1 MRPSP
6 QITKELL
13 EMNINYLL
21 FFSGDHSGGQEASVR
36 CFTKLEAARTAMA
49 EAYRKY
55 AAALNIPVSHSALC
69 DQYTTKTKNTI
80 HLERYGDHFQW
91 EIIKAVPEDG
101 DSTESTK
108 QQRGLTN
115 YTVTIEE
122 HIAQTFSVRAYDIF
136 HAIGFAEMAY
146 KQGEF
151 VVQSSTPN
159 ARLIMAENA
168 ETGETTEWKEF

>member
-1 MRPSP
+1 
-6 QITKELL
+6 
-13 EMNINYLL
+13 MNINYLL
-21 FFSGDHSGGQEASVR
+21 FFSGDSHSGGQEASVR

-91 EIIKAVPEDG
+91 EIIKAVLEDG

-136 HAIGFAEMAY
+136 HALYSAK
-146 KQGEF
+146 KQYEQGSLAMK
-151 VVQSSTPN
+151 SSRPN
-159 ARLIMAENA
+159 AHLMMARDTV
-168 ETGETTEWKEF
+168 TGETTEWKEF